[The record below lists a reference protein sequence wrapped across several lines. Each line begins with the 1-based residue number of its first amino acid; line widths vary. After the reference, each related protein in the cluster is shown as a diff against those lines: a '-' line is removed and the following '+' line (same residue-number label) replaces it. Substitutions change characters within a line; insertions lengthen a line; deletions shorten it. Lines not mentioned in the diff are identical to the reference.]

1 MKNFLRIVFGSCL
14 GVLLAILVIGLIASL
29 VGGSIMS
36 SSTSKPSLSSNAV
49 LRLDFKKLIPEKT
62 DNTVQGADFF
72 KEEKNLGLFEI
83 VSTIEKAKDDK
94 KIKGILLDLGFNS
107 FGNAKA
113 EAIRNAL
120 IDFKESGKFIYAY
133 ANRYGYGQGA
143 YYLATTA
150 DQIWLH
156 PLGAVDFRG
165 FGVEMPFFKDLLD
178 KMGVKMQPFYA
189 GKFKSA
195 TEPFRRNDM
204 SEENRKQVREYVSE
218 MWEDFL
224 GDIAASRDLS
234 KEQLRQVAASVEGR
248 LADKAIAA
256 GLVDELLY
264 EDQVFDKMRSSL
276 DLDKDAKI
284 NFTSLENY
292 HEVKGKDLNLSAP
305 SKIAILYAEG
315 QIRMGQES
323 YGTITDEHYVGML
336 RKIRQDDKVDA
347 LVLRVNSGGG
357 DAIASDMIWREI
369 ELLKEKGV
377 KVIASFADV
386 AASGGYYIA
395 CGADKILA
403 EPNTITGS
411 IGVFGMAPNVQE
423 LFNEKLGIYM
433 DTVKT
438 LPYATGI
445 ISPFYPVGPDQARLI
460 QEGVDHTYEVFLSRV
475 AEGRNMTRDE
485 VHDIAQ
491 GRVWTG
497 RMALK
502 NGLID
507 ELGDIKMAVAQA
519 AELADIDD
527 YRITEYPRIKDPYT
541 LLLEEL
547 TGQKTSTSWYEAA
560 LQNRFPEAA
569 EMVETL
575 EYILSSN
582 QPQARMPFYFKGL

>member
-1 MKNFLRIVFGSCL
+1 MKNFLRTVFGSCL
-14 GVLLAILVIGLIASL
+14 GVLLAILVIGLIATL
-29 VGGSIMS
+29 VGGSLMS
-36 SSTSKPSLSSNAV
+36 KSSSKPSLSSNSV
-49 LRLDFKKLIPEKT
+49 LKLDFKKLIPERT
-62 DNTVQGADFF
+62 DNTVQGQDFLN
-72 KEEKNLGLFEI
+72 EEKNLGLFEI
-83 VSTIEKAKDDK
+83 VNTIEHAKDDK

-120 IDFKESGKFIYAY
+120 VDFKESGKFIYAY

-165 FGVEMPFFKDLLD
+165 FGMEMPFFKDLLD
-178 KMGVKMQPFYA
+178 KVGVKMQPFYA

-204 SEENRKQVREYVSE
+204 SEENRKQVRAYVSE

-224 GDIAASRDLS
+224 GDIAASRDLTV
-234 KEQLRQVAASVEGR
+234 EELRDAAANVEGR
-248 LADKAIAA
+248 LPAKALAA

-264 EDQVFDKMRSSL
+264 EDQVFDELRTAL
-276 DLDKDAKI
+276 DLDKDDKI

-292 HEVKGKDLNLSAP
+292 NEVKGKDLNLSAP

-315 QIRMGQES
+315 QIRRGTET
-323 YGTITDEHYVGML
+323 YGTITDEHYVEML
-336 RKIRQDDKVDA
+336 RKIRKDDKVDA

-357 DAIASDMIWREI
+357 DAIVSDMIWREI

-377 KVIASFADV
+377 KVVASFADV

-423 LFNEKLGIYM
+423 LFNEKLGIHM

-445 ISPFYPVGPDQARLI
+445 LSPFYPVGPEQARLI

-475 AEGRNMTRDE
+475 AEGRNMTRDQ
-485 VHDIAQ
+485 VHEIAQ

-497 RMALK
+497 RKALE

-507 ELGDIKMAVAQA
+507 ELGDIKSAVAQA
-519 AELADIDD
+519 ADLADVDD
-527 YRITEYPRIKDPYT
+527 YRITEYPRIKDPIT

-547 TGQKTSTSWYEAA
+547 TGQKTSSSWYNAA
-560 LQNRFPEAA
+560 MQRRFPEAT
-569 EMVETL
+569 EMLETL
-575 EYILSSN
+575 EYILSTD
-582 QPQARMPFYFKGL
+582 QPQARLPFYFQSL